1 MRNCVS
7 NVHIRRGSFG
17 CQPLLYIGARLPA
30 LYRTMYNVITSIVM
44 SNLCRFCITAAIL
57 DFRALDREKMAPFF
71 LMFMSYSN
79 RIRRV
84 FAFTKNTRIFVSLQ
98 MSLHYQPA
106 TTEDNVTMHSTL
118 KTPDWKSRQQY
129 SSLTRPVHQDKRRCS
144 ETAAIRIFIRHRV
157 VGLQN
162 G

>member
-1 MRNCVS
+1 M
-7 NVHIRRGSFG
+7 
-17 CQPLLYIGARLPA
+17 LYIGARLPA
-30 LYRTMYNVITSIVM
+30 LYRTMYNVIISIVM

-57 DFRALDREKMAPFF
+57 DFRALDREKMAPYFF

-129 SSLTRPVHQDKRRCS
+129 SSSLA
-144 ETAAIRIFIRHRV
+144 TAALILVHRPCQTAILLPRFPVWRFQRRMHSNV
-157 VGLQN
+157 VFSRRWLVV
-162 G
+162 